1 MDNSIRHNPAGCIL
15 HIDARLLSRQ
25 VQFSFSDTGKGI
37 PVRIAKTLYRPASA
51 LKGDEENISPPHIM
65 GLRIVKQIVEAHG
78 GTLKFEVQ
86 KDICQ
91 TAVILL
97 PAGDISPE

>member
-1 MDNSIRHNPAGCIL
+1 M
-15 HIDARLLSRQ
+15 
-25 VQFSFSDTGKGI
+25 
-37 PVRIAKTLYRPASA
+37 RIVKTLYRPSTAS
-51 LKGDEENISPPHIM
+51 KGEDGDNISVPHIM